1 MPAAAIVA
9 AVAAVLV
16 GAVVGLRKVFVQ
28 ALPEWLRIVR
38 DVDDT
43 TEIDRATGAVRS
55 VQSAEVVLPA
65 ERIDTMWAPQYL
77 ERLART
83 YWRFLTR
90 ATLGIIRVYYT
101 EGERY
106 VCLLFRPLKLLTF
119 QAPEYEMD
127 DRRGVVRW
135 RIERGLLVARR
146 GRGGDGYLEIDVE
159 RRPSEQPGFVNVAIE
174 VAVANFYPAVASRL
188 SRFVYTNTQSRIHVI
203 VTHGFLRSLARLD
216 FEESRV
222 GRFVTAD
229 EVPDPS
235 TPPPSERNDTTPG
248 FVTLARARRSWFMVS
263 RTVVLPL
270 LAAALLGTAAT
281 AASADTLVT
290 AAPGARNL
298 AANGGY
304 QAWASP
310 AAGGR
315 WRLTVRA
322 PDGVGEHAGHRG
334 LRRAAAPA
342 DRLDPVRRLGPAPA
356 GRLLALPGRLGH
368 RRVRRLRLRPGARAP
383 SRRSPSCAS
392 KTYSETAPS
401 IELGRLAFV
410 RRGGGP
416 KPGVYYWARGSSKA
430 PRSGSRARSR
440 ARPPPTAPASPTR
453 TTRAAAAAWRCGC
466 CPATAASSSRSRAC
480 PSSRAAR
487 C

>member
-1 MPAAAIVA
+1 MPVRAIVA
-9 AVAAVLV
+9 ALVAALV
-16 GAVVGLRKVFVQ
+16 GAVVGLRKAFVQ
-28 ALPEWLRIVR
+28 ALPDWLRIVR

-65 ERIDTMWAPQYL
+65 QRIDAMWSPQYL

-83 YWRFLTR
+83 YWGFLTR
-90 ATLGIIRVYYT
+90 ATLGIVRVYYT

-159 RRPSEQPGFVNVAIE
+159 RRPAEQPGLVNVAIE

-222 GRFVTAD
+222 GRFMTVD

-235 TPPPSERNDTTPG
+235 TPPRSERNDTS
-248 FVTLARARRSWFMVS
+248 V
-263 RTVVLPL
+263 
-270 LAAALLGTAAT
+270 
-281 AASADTLVT
+281 AS
-290 AAPGARNL
+290 
-298 AANGGY
+298 
-304 QAWASP
+304 
-310 AAGGR
+310 
-315 WRLTVRA
+315 
-322 PDGVGEHAGHRG
+322 
-334 LRRAAAPA
+334 
-342 DRLDPVRRLGPAPA
+342 
-356 GRLLALPGRLGH
+356 
-368 RRVRRLRLRPGARAP
+368 
-383 SRRSPSCAS
+383 
-392 KTYSETAPS
+392 
-401 IELGRLAFV
+401 
-410 RRGGGP
+410 
-416 KPGVYYWARGSSKA
+416 
-430 PRSGSRARSR
+430 
-440 ARPPPTAPASPTR
+440 
-453 TTRAAAAAWRCGC
+453 
-466 CPATAASSSRSRAC
+466 
-480 PSSRAAR
+480 
-487 C
+487 

>member
-1 MPAAAIVA
+1 VPVRAILAAVVA
-9 AVAAVLV
+9 ALV
-16 GAVVGLRKVFVQ
+16 GAAVGLRKAFVQ

-65 ERIDTMWAPQYL
+65 ERIDGMWSPQYL

-83 YWRFLTR
+83 YWGFLTR

-127 DRRGVVRW
+127 ERRGVVRW

-159 RRPSEQPGFVNVAIE
+159 RRPAEQPGLVNVAIE

-216 FEESRV
+216 LEESKV
-222 GRFVTAD
+222 GRFETND

-235 TPPPSERNDTTPG
+235 APPPSERHDT
-248 FVTLARARRSWFMVS
+248 
-263 RTVVLPL
+263 
-270 LAAALLGTAAT
+270 
-281 AASADTLVT
+281 
-290 AAPGARNL
+290 
-298 AANGGY
+298 
-304 QAWASP
+304 
-310 AAGGR
+310 
-315 WRLTVRA
+315 
-322 PDGVGEHAGHRG
+322 
-334 LRRAAAPA
+334 
-342 DRLDPVRRLGPAPA
+342 
-356 GRLLALPGRLGH
+356 
-368 RRVRRLRLRPGARAP
+368 
-383 SRRSPSCAS
+383 
-392 KTYSETAPS
+392 
-401 IELGRLAFV
+401 RLA
-410 RRGGGP
+410 
-416 KPGVYYWARGSSKA
+416 S
-430 PRSGSRARSR
+430 
-440 ARPPPTAPASPTR
+440 
-453 TTRAAAAAWRCGC
+453 
-466 CPATAASSSRSRAC
+466 
-480 PSSRAAR
+480 
-487 C
+487 